1 MGGKRGRGSE
11 KHVRK
16 EREKEKKESES
27 ECAALCNRLSQANF
41 P

>member
-11 KHVRK
+11 KHVGK